1 MRDWQNLL
9 RILREHDIDVA
20 DAAAQHAVAGGA
32 ITTAGRVTARDRR
45 LFLKTAPAAQY
56 PMLAAEA
63 EGLKALEAAGAVRV
77 PEVLA
82 LDCRNGDSLLA
93 LEWLELEPPDAA
105 IDRLFGEQLARLHRT
120 VAERYGWHRDNT
132 IGLTPQHNRWAE
144 DWLSFFDEHRL
155 GFQLDLAA
163 RNGFAGSLQAQ
174 GRKLRGRLEPFFRG
188 YSPPASLLHGDLWAG
203 NYAASGG
210 APVIYDPAVHYGDRE
225 SDIAMTRLFGGF
237 GPAFYT
243 AYAQAWPMA
252 AGHEQRMLLYQLY
265 HVLNHLN
272 LFGSGYLR
280 RAQDLIDRLLHEPS
294 D

>member
-1 MRDWQNLL
+1 MPDWQNLL
-9 RILREHDIDVA
+9 GILREHDLDIA
-20 DAAAQHAVAGGA
+20 DAAAPQAVAGGD
-32 ITTAGRVTARDRR
+32 INPSWRVTARDRR
-45 LFLKTAPAAQY
+45 VFLKTAPAAQY

-63 EGLKALEAAGAVRV
+63 QGLEELKAAGAVRV

-105 IDRLFGEQLARLHRT
+105 IDRTFGEQLACLHSHM
-120 VAERYGWHRDNT
+120 AERYGWHRDNT
-132 IGLTPQHNRWAE
+132 IGLTPQQNPWAAE
-144 DWLSFFDEHRL
+144 WLSFFDEHRL
-155 GFQLDLAA
+155 GFQLELAA
-163 RNGFAGSLQAQ
+163 RNGFAGLRAP
-174 GRKLRGRLEPFFRG
+174 GHELRGRLDRFFRG

-210 APVIYDPAVHYGDRE
+210 APVIYDPAVYFGDRE

-237 GPAFYT
+237 GPAFYA
-243 AYAQAWPMA
+243 AYEEAWPMA

-280 RAQDLIDRLLHEPS
+280 RAQDLIARLLQETS